1 MPQADKHAPLPS
13 HKPGSIEGST
23 LDCSDAASRRN
34 ALQNAFDYRG
44 DVTLDLQDG
53 SHLVGFVYLYNESS
67 DQVQLFVPQ
76 GKDSLPQTIPASR
89 VTQVR
94 FTGEDT
100 AFGKS
105 WDDWTAKAEKE
116 RKKEAERLAKEAVA
130 RGEL

>member
-1 MPQADKHAPLPS
+1 MPQADKHALPT

-23 LDCSDAASRRN
+23 LDCRDAASRRE
-34 ALQNAFDYRG
+34 ALQTAFDYRG

-53 SHLVGFVYLYNESS
+53 SQLLGFVYLYNEA
-67 DQVQLFVPQ
+67 
-76 GKDSLPQTIPASR
+76 GKDSVPQTVPASR
-89 VTQVR
+89 VARVR

-105 WDDWTAKAEKE
+105 WDDWTTKAEKE
-116 RKKEAERLAKEAVA
+116 RKKEAERLAKEAVE

>member
-1 MPQADKHAPLPS
+1 MPQADKHALPT

-23 LDCSDAASRRN
+23 MDCGDAAARRN

-53 SHLVGFVYLYNESS
+53 SHLVGFVFLYNESG
-67 DQVQLFVPQ
+67 DQIQLFVPQ
-76 GKDSLPQTIPASR
+76 GKDSVPQTIPASR
-89 VTQVR
+89 VVRVR

-116 RKKEAERLAKEAVA
+116 RQKEAERLAKEAVA

>member
-1 MPQADKHAPLPS
+1 MPQADKHDLPT
-13 HKPGSIEGST
+13 HKPGSIEGTT
-23 LDCSDAASRRN
+23 LACSDAKTRRD
-34 ALQNAFDYRG
+34 ALQTAFDYRG
-44 DVTLDLQDG
+44 DVTLDLSGGEQI
-53 SHLVGFVYLYNESS
+53 VGFVFRYDEKPG
-67 DQVQLFVPQ
+67 QVHLFVAQ
-76 GKDSLPQTIPASR
+76 GKDSVPQILSADR

-116 RKKEAERLAKEAVA
+116 RLKEAERLARESAA

>member
-1 MPQADKHAPLPS
+1 MPQADKHALPT
-13 HKPGSIEGST
+13 HKPGSIEGT
-23 LDCSDAASRRN
+23 VMECGDATARRN
-34 ALQNAFDYRG
+34 ALQIAFDYRG

-53 SHLVGFVYLYNESS
+53 SHVVGFVYLFDESG
-67 DQVQLFVPQ
+67 DQVHLFVPQ
-76 GKDSLPQTIPASR
+76 GKESTPRTLPASR
-89 VTQVR
+89 VARVR

>member
-1 MPQADKHAPLPS
+1 MPQADKHALPT
-13 HKPGSIEGST
+13 HKPGSIEGT
-23 LDCSDAASRRN
+23 TMECGDPAARRN

-53 SHLVGFVYLYNESS
+53 SHLVGFVYLYNESN
-67 DQVQLFVPQ
+67 DQVHLFVPQ
-76 GKDSLPQTIPASR
+76 GKDSLPQTVPASR
-89 VTQVR
+89 VTRVR

-116 RKKEAERLAKEAVA
+116 RRKEAERLAKEAVA

>member
-1 MPQADKHAPLPS
+1 MPQADKHALPT

-23 LDCSDAASRRN
+23 MECGDAAARRN

-53 SHLVGFVYLYNESS
+53 SHLVGFVFLYNESG

-76 GKDSLPQTIPASR
+76 GKDSVPQTIPASR
-89 VTQVR
+89 VVRVR

-116 RKKEAERLAKEAVA
+116 RQKEAERLAKEAVA

>member
-1 MPQADKHAPLPS
+1 MPQADKHDLPT
-13 HKPGSIEGST
+13 HKPGSIEGTT
-23 LDCSDAASRRN
+23 LACSDARSRQH
-34 ALQNAFDYRG
+34 ALQTAFDYRG
-44 DVTLDLQDG
+44 DVTLDLSG
-53 SHLVGFVYLYNESS
+53 GEHVVGFVFRYDEKPG
-67 DQVQLFVPQ
+67 QVHLFVAQ
-76 GKDSLPQTIPASR
+76 GKESAPQILPADR

-116 RKKEAERLAKEAVA
+116 RKKEAERLAKESVA

>member
-1 MPQADKHAPLPS
+1 MPQADKHALPT

-23 LDCSDAASRRN
+23 LDCRDAASRRE
-34 ALQNAFDYRG
+34 ALQTAFDYRG

-53 SHLVGFVYLYNESS
+53 SQLLGFVYLYNEAG
-67 DQVQLFVPQ
+67 DLVHLFIPQ
-76 GKDSLPQTIPASR
+76 GKDSVPQTVPASR
-89 VTQVR
+89 VSRVR

-105 WDDWTAKAEKE
+105 WDDWTTKAERE
-116 RKKEAERLAKEAVA
+116 RKKEAERLAKEAVE

>member
-1 MPQADKHAPLPS
+1 MPQADKHDLPT
-13 HKPGSIEGST
+13 HKPGSIEGTT
-23 LDCSDAASRRN
+23 LACSDAKSRVH
-34 ALQNAFDYRG
+34 ALQTAFDYRG
-44 DVTLDLQDG
+44 DVTLDLTGGEQV
-53 SHLVGFVYLYNESS
+53 VGFVFRYDEKPG
-67 DQVQLFVPQ
+67 QVHLFVAQ
-76 GKDSLPQTIPASR
+76 GKDSVPRILSADR

-116 RKKEAERLAKEAVA
+116 RLKEAERLARESAA

>member
-1 MPQADKHAPLPS
+1 MPQADKHALPT

-23 LDCSDAASRRN
+23 MECGDAAARRN

-53 SHLVGFVYLYNESS
+53 SHLVGFVFLYNESG
-67 DQVQLFVPQ
+67 DQIQLFVPQ
-76 GKDSLPQTIPASR
+76 GKDSVPQTIPASR
-89 VTQVR
+89 VVRVR

-116 RKKEAERLAKEAVA
+116 RQKEAERLAKEAVA

>member
-1 MPQADKHAPLPS
+1 MPQADKHALPT
-13 HKPGSIEGST
+13 HKPGSIEGT
-23 LDCSDAASRRN
+23 VMECGDATARRN
-34 ALQNAFDYRG
+34 ALQIAFDYRG

-53 SHLVGFVYLYNESS
+53 SPVVGFVYLFDESG
-67 DQVQLFVPQ
+67 DQVHLFVPQ
-76 GKDSLPQTIPASR
+76 GKESVPRTLPASR
-89 VTQVR
+89 VTRVR

-116 RKKEAERLAKEAVA
+116 RKKEAERLAKESVA

>member
-1 MPQADKHAPLPS
+1 MPQADKHALPT
-13 HKPGSIEGST
+13 HKPGSIEGT
-23 LDCSDAASRRN
+23 VMECGDAAARRN
-34 ALQNAFDYRG
+34 ALQTAFDYRG

-53 SHLVGFVYLYNESS
+53 SHIVGFVYLYNESG
-67 DQVQLFVPQ
+67 DLLHLFIPQ
-76 GKDSLPQTIPASR
+76 GKDSVPRTVPASR
-89 VTQVR
+89 ITRVR